1 MPGWSYNMKGHS
13 HRGYICHLKR
23 CKVPVSEIENMNLV
37 KMVNETFHM
46 IWGGGGRNTLY
57 KLGRNICSFLLNF
70 STWISF
76 SNTSIASDNLSRGTS
91 MSWMIWYFSYSFLV
105 VSPWVSFRREILGGT
120 AQPNRYLKMGLFP
133 KGIIS

>member
-1 MPGWSYNMKGHS
+1 
-13 HRGYICHLKR
+13 
-23 CKVPVSEIENMNLV
+23 MNLV
-37 KMVNETFHM
+37 RMVNERFHM
-46 IWGGGGRNTLY
+46 IRGKEEIHCINWVECFY
-57 KLGRNICSFLLNF
+57 IPVNF

-133 KGIIS
+133 KGMMS

>member
-1 MPGWSYNMKGHS
+1 
-13 HRGYICHLKR
+13 
-23 CKVPVSEIENMNLV
+23 MNLV
-37 KMVNETFHM
+37 RMVNERFHK
-46 IWGGGGRNTLY
+46 IRGGGRRNTLY
-57 KLGRNICSFLLNF
+57 RLGRNVFTFLLIF
-70 STWISF
+70 YTWISF

-133 KGIIS
+133 KGMMS